1 MNTLNQGRKSV
12 AWRMRP
18 GERNILLLIGD
29 ALAAGVALFG
39 ALYFWASSPNEWLDF
54 SWNFLN
60 TRPQFWFYLLPLAW
74 LVLMVELYDVHRAHR
89 RRETVRGVSMAA
101 LLSLGIYL
109 PIFFLYPDTLPRR
122 GVGAFIL
129 LAFAATLT
137 WRMVYISIFT
147 APQFMRR
154 VLIIGAGRSGVTLL
168 QILKDLWPPPFYVVG
183 LIDDDPQKN
192 GTRLGDYLVL
202 GGCDRLLA
210 VIRDECVSDLIFA
223 ISGEMSGKMFQA
235 ILEAAEQGVEV
246 TTMPIFYEETLG
258 RVPIFHLDS
267 DWVLRSF
274 VDQAHASGIY
284 EVGKRIVDILGG
296 MAGCLGLLVIL
307 PFISLAILLD
317 SGFPVFFLQN
327 RLGKNGKT
335 YKIIKFRT
343 MRRDSETNGEVRVTT
358 QNDDRITRAGLF
370 LRKSHL
376 DELPQ
381 FVNVLK
387 GEMSLVGPRAE
398 RSELVTKLQQ
408 NIPFY
413 RARLLVKPGIT
424 GWAQINFGYAA
435 TVEDTAVKLEYDL
448 YYIKHRNIVMDTVIL
463 LRTFGTVIG
472 LRGQ

>member
-1 MNTLNQGRKSV
+1 
-12 AWRMRP
+12 MRP
-18 GERNILLLIGD
+18 GERYVILLIGD
-29 ALAAGVALFG
+29 ALAAGLALFG
-39 ALYFWASSPNEWLDF
+39 ALYFWASSPNEWLRF
-54 SWNFLN
+54 SFEFLN
-60 TRPQFWFYLLPLAW
+60 TRPKMWFYLMPLAW
-74 LVLMVELYDVHRAHR
+74 LVMMVELYDVHRAHR

-101 LLSLGIYL
+101 LVSLGVYL
-109 PIFFLYPDTLPRR
+109 PLFFMFPDTLPRR
-122 GVGAFIL
+122 GVAAFIL
-129 LAFAATLT
+129 IAFATTLT
-137 WRMVYISIFT
+137 WRLTYISIFT

-154 VLIIGAGRSGVTLL
+154 VLIIGAGKSGVTLL
-168 QILKDLWPPPFYVVG
+168 QILDDLWPPPFFVVG
-183 LIDDDPQKN
+183 LIDDDVNKI
-192 GTRLGDYLVL
+192 GKRLGDYPVL
-202 GGCDRLLA
+202 GGCECLLE
-210 VIRDECVSDLIFA
+210 VIRNECVSDLIFA
-223 ISGEMSGKMFQA
+223 ISGEMSGRMFQA
-235 ILEAAEQGVEV
+235 ILDAAEQGVEV

-284 EVGKRIVDILGG
+284 EVGKRVVDILGG
-296 MAGCLGLLVIL
+296 LAGCLGLAVIL
-307 PFISLAILLD
+307 PFICVAIMID
-317 SGFPVFFLQN
+317 SGLPIFFLQN

-335 YKIIKFRT
+335 YKIIKFRS
-343 MRRDSETNGEVRVTT
+343 MRQDSETNGEVRVTT

-381 FVNVLK
+381 FINVLK

-448 YYIKHRNIVMDTVIL
+448 YYIKHRNILMDTVIL

-472 LRGQ
+472 FRGQ